1 MPNRWAGFVLNTG
14 SILNSGCWCLVS
26 RTLRGSEGTNRAWDG
41 GPWCW
46 RWFNAAFSHSRTI
59 RRPVVLGVMPRSVVS
74 PSAAVRVVSTQ
85 VADAWFRRSLGAPAQ
100 HARAADRCAHKIVRF
115 LTRFGSARRL
125 TGNSLGGWGSVV
137 VHPVVVIGAG
147 LGCAHRWRQARR
159 AQARCAGVVRRLV
172 VRIARCVRPDR
183 VLGVVLIEARC
194 AGVVLSQCGA
204 VRRAADQRHAPARPT
219 RPCTRPLRAR
229 DRGVFER
236 QIRPI
241 VIAIAVGGG

>member
-1 MPNRWAGFVLNTG
+1 M
-14 SILNSGCWCLVS
+14 
-26 RTLRGSEGTNRAWDG
+26 
-41 GPWCW
+41 
-46 RWFNAAFSHSRTI
+46 
-59 RRPVVLGVMPRSVVS
+59 
-74 PSAAVRVVSTQ
+74 
-85 VADAWFRRSLGAPAQ
+85 
-100 HARAADRCAHKIVRF
+100 
-115 LTRFGSARRL
+115 
-125 TGNSLGGWGSVV
+125 V

-229 DRGVFER
+229 DRGVFAR

>member
-1 MPNRWAGFVLNTG
+1 MQSDRFAREIVA
-14 SILNSGCWCLVS
+14 IL
-26 RTLRGSEGTNRAWDG
+26 
-41 GPWCW
+41 
-46 RWFNAAFSHSRTI
+46 AFSCAA
-59 RRPVVLGVMPRSVVS
+59 RS
-74 PSAAVRVVSTQ
+74 
-85 VADAWFRRSLGAPAQ
+85 
-100 HARAADRCAHKIVRF
+100 
-115 LTRFGSARRL
+115 RRL
-125 TGNSLGGWGSVV
+125 MRNSLGGWGSVV

-204 VRRAADQRHAPARPT
+204 VMRAADQRHAPARPT